1 MDSLD
6 VKILNALIANS
17 RVSITSIA
25 KELEISNVA
34 IQQRINKLQERGV
47 VLGYTAVIDYAK
59 ANYKTIAYLG
69 IFLEKARDY
78 KRVLKELSE
87 VPEVSEA
94 HFTTGNYSI
103 FAKIYARDN
112 QHLMEILNGRIQEIK
127 GIARTETFIS
137 LNEGIHKEVFV
148 S

>member
-59 ANYKTIAYLG
+59 VSYKTIAYLG